1 MANKQNASTGEIIES
16 EDDKNAIAEG
26 FFHCKVYSPYKTYF
40 DGNVRSISAEN
51 DTGPFDILA
60 GHHNF
65 LTLLRPC
72 EIRILGIENAP
83 EDREELIKISR
94 AIMQATAKEVV
105 VFLDI

>member
-1 MANKQNASTGEIIES
+1 MADEQNNNTGEKGETADAKDS
-16 EDDKNAIAEG
+16 IADG

-72 EIRILGIENAP
+72 EIRILGIEHAP